1 MAHSNDSAW
10 TLEFPQDLLQSA
22 ERTTLLYHLCYLRLG
37 KFPNLESLIRGQALE
52 THRLLRC
59 SEAVIMKCFGTSS
72 NLESSLFPILTK
84 VVEKNKHL
92 LVMSYMGKIRT
103 WTDDIIK
110 PVDSVVKRYEQHIQ
124 SVAMCAIDVI
134 QIQKIKE
141 KKLGETLKIKSLEEE
156 IAQLEEKIRTH
167 KDDWT
172 TKIRLTE
179 LQKELGRYR
188 MKQGVIVYL
197 KEVQKCL
204 SRIKQILV
212 QLQKFW
218 ERVLSLLD
226 TLKDK
231 TLVVDNLTEDLDD
244 LKEEFLTSIEAARE
258 DWKKFGGSCRSAQGV
273 FSIQSEDT
281 YKFLEINPPS
291 LSEDERK
298 MLYESVMEKLKQ
310 ISPQYSST
318 E

>member
-1 MAHSNDSAW
+1 
-10 TLEFPQDLLQSA
+10 
-22 ERTTLLYHLCYLRLG
+22 
-37 KFPNLESLIRGQALE
+37 
-52 THRLLRC
+52 
-59 SEAVIMKCFGTSS
+59 
-72 NLESSLFPILTK
+72 
-84 VVEKNKHL
+84 
-92 LVMSYMGKIRT
+92 MGKIRT
-103 WTDDIIK
+103 WIDDIIK

-134 QIQKIKE
+134 QVQKIKE
-141 KKLGETLKIKSLEEE
+141 EKLGTLKIKSLEEE
-156 IAQLEEKIRTH
+156 IAQLEEKMRTD
-167 KDDWT
+167 KNNWMT
-172 TKIRLTE
+172 EIQLTE

-188 MKQGVIVYL
+188 MKQGVIFYL
-197 KEVQKCL
+197 KEVQKFL
-204 SRIKQILV
+204 SQIKQILV

-258 DWKKFGGSCRSAQGV
+258 DWNNFGGSCRSAQGV

-281 YKFLEINPPS
+281 YKFLEINTSS
-291 LSEDERK
+291 LSEDERR
-298 MLYESVMEKLKQ
+298 MLYESVMEKLNQ
-310 ISPQYSST
+310 ISPQNSST

>member
-1 MAHSNDSAW
+1 MAHSNDSPW

-22 ERTTLLYHLCYLRLG
+22 ERTLLLYHLCFLRLG
-37 KFPNLESLIRGQALE
+37 KFPKLESLIRGQAVE

-59 SEAVIMKCFGTSS
+59 SEAVIIKCVGTSS
-72 NLESSLFPILTK
+72 NLDSSLFPILKK

-92 LVMSYMGKIRT
+92 LVLSYMGKIRT
-103 WTDDIIK
+103 WIDDIIK

-134 QIQKIKE
+134 QVQKIKE
-141 KKLGETLKIKSLEEE
+141 EKLGTLKIKSLEEE
-156 IAQLEEKIRTH
+156 IAQLEERMRTH
-167 KDDWT
+167 KNNWMT
-172 TKIRLTE
+172 EIQLTE

-188 MKQGVIVYL
+188 MKQGVIFYL
-197 KEVQKCL
+197 KEVQKFL
-204 SRIKQILV
+204 SQIKQILV

-258 DWKKFGGSCRSAQGV
+258 DWNNFGGSCRSAQGV

-281 YKFLEINPPS
+281 YKFLEINTSS
-291 LSEDERK
+291 LSEDERR
-298 MLYESVMEKLKQ
+298 MLYESVMEKLNQ
-310 ISPQYSST
+310 ISPQNSST